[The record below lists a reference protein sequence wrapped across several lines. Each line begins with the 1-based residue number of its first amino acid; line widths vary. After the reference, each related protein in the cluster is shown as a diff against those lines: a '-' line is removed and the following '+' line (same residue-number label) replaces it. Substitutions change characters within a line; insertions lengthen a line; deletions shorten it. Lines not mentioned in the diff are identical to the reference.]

1 MLLELNKLENL
12 KKALNSN
19 KGTRYKIID
28 KIFYDHVDVK
38 YDELLYNWN
47 LNDILN
53 NSSMRKYNI
62 DNFYNTYFD
71 IDIYDCDTFY
81 INDEF
86 INDIIEFIHCI
97 GVYELPEY
105 IYNLM
110 QYIDG
115 NYNLDEFIENI
126 QCIQYN
132 YETLQYNNYNDEL
145 LYEHFGNCID
155 YVDYI
160 LNNIDALLFKV
171 ENELQNALISTVDY
185 MLNEMENIYYE
196 PEIFDEYYIETDLYK
211 TVFKNVFWNTENN
224 DVMEVIK

>member
-1 MLLELNKLENL
+1 MLLKLNDLKNLETV
-12 KKALNSN
+12 LNSN
-19 KGTRYKIID
+19 KRNKYKIID
-28 KIFYDHVDVK
+28 YIYYDFVDMK

-53 NSSMRKYNI
+53 NSSMKNYNI

-71 IDIYDCDTFY
+71 IDIYDCNTFY
-81 INDEF
+81 INNDF
-86 INDIIEFIHCI
+86 INDIIDFIEII

-126 QCIQYN
+126 QCIQYDFN
-132 YETLQYNNYNDEL
+132 QLQYNNYNDEL
-145 LYEHFGNCID
+145 LYEHYGNCID
-155 YVDYI
+155 YVDFI
-160 LNNIDALLFKV
+160 LNNIDTLLFKV

-196 PEIFDEYYIETDLYK
+196 PDVFEIYYIDTGLYRS
-211 TVFKNVFWNTENN
+211 TFQNVFWNTEINEIT
-224 DVMEVIK
+224 EVE